1 MLSASTNPPCEGV
14 GLRGVLEILRRYAPL
29 NDKKKGIPLVKG
41 VGGCSIGIGIS
52 MLTHDTQ

>member
-1 MLSASTNPPCEGV
+1 MHLQIPLVKGV

-41 VGGCSIGIGIS
+41 VGGCFIGYVIR
-52 MLTHDTQ
+52 